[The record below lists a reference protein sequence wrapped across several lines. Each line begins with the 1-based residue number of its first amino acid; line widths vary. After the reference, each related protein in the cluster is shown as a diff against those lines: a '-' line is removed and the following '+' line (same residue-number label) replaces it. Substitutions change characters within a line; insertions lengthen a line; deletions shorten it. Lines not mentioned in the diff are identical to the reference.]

1 MEPQAGGT
9 HHHAKPGDVR
19 VEPEAEYLFL
29 DAAFAVKGGLR
40 TTLEIIHLLTSQPQW
55 DAQAL
60 ERVKDI
66 YRMFELNTQRNL
78 ELLTHDKVNHAVF
91 ETGV

>member
-1 MEPQAGGT
+1 M
-9 HHHAKPGDVR
+9 VS

-40 TTLEIIHLLTSQPQW
+40 TTLEIIHLLTSQPVW
-55 DAQAL
+55 DANAL

-78 ELLTHDKVNHAVF
+78 ELLTHD
-91 ETGV
+91 G